1 MARKTTRRKKTSC
14 WSGYKAEGK
23 KNSPSGKKNP
33 DGTPKKV
40 NNCVK
45 IRKNKKKK

>member
-1 MARKTTRRKKTSC
+1 MAKKQSPRKKPSC

-33 DGTPKKV
+33 DGSPKKV

-45 IRKNKKKK
+45 IGKKKKKK

>member
-1 MARKTTRRKKTSC
+1 MATKRGKKRKADTC
-14 WSGYKAEGK
+14 WKGYRAEGK

-33 DGTPKKV
+33 DGTSRRV

-45 IRKNKKKK
+45 K

>member
-1 MARKTTRRKKTSC
+1 MRKRKKC
-14 WSGYKAEGK
+14 WPGYVAKGT

-33 DGTPKKV
+33 DGTSRRV

-45 IRKNKKKK
+45 K